1 MITDNDIKITITIK
15 TAVPGVSGA
24 AGNYLSIF
32 ISKSRIAFL
41 NMSFS

>member
-1 MITDNDIKITITIK
+1 MITDNDIKITIK